1 MTDLNQTIKSLP
13 KIGDKIEKK
22 LEKIGI
28 KTINDLIFYFPH
40 RYEKYE
46 ICENLNKIKINTPIN
61 IKVKIDLIRN
71 KRSLRKRMTITEA
84 IVSDEHGS
92 LEVIWFNQPFLS
104 KNLKNGDQISLSG
117 KIIASNGR
125 LIMNSPVYEKINQ
138 NEETI
143 HTQGIVPIYNL
154 TYGLTQKQ
162 LRFFIKKISHN
173 FSKITEYLPKETL
186 KRQNLIKINEALQK
200 IHFPQKDQDIE
211 TAIKYF
217 KFLELFLFQLK
228 SYFLQKELRIKKA
241 NKLEIKIEEI
251 KKFIFSLPFKLT
263 DDQKKASW
271 EILQET
277 NSDQAMSR
285 LLQGDVGSGKTI
297 VALIAALNCL
307 LNNKQA
313 IFMAPTEILA
323 IQHYHT
329 VLKLFKNYN
338 FKMTLLTSQKKESNF
353 EINVKNKKEISQV
366 ICQEADLVIGT
377 HSLISENIQF
387 KNLSLVIVD
396 EQHRFGVNQRQEVLK
411 KNIDDKKD
419 ITTPHFLSM
428 TATPIPRSLSLVL
441 FNGLK
446 LSSIK
451 TKPKDRLDIKT
462 DIIGPEKKTTMYKF
476 IEKEIS
482 NGRQAFII
490 CPLIEESE
498 NSEAKSVKEE
508 YQKIKKNIFPEIEV
522 AILHGKMKA
531 VEKEKI
537 MNDFL
542 NNKIKIII
550 STSVIEVGIDV
561 PNATIML
568 IEGAERFGL
577 AQLHQFRGR
586 VGRGKHQSYC
596 FLSLSENKNNEL
608 FFNKNT
614 NNNISIKR
622 LEALK
627 KYQNGLDLAKIDLKN
642 RGSGDLYGKI
652 QSGFMNFKFASIFDY
667 ETIKKA
673 REEINFLSQG
683 NSEFKNHPLL
693 LHKIKKNLEKTHLE

>member
-22 LEKIGI
+22 LEKLGI
-28 KTINDLIFYFPH
+28 KTINDLIFYFPY

-46 ICENLNKIKINTPIN
+46 ICENLNKIKVNIPIN

-71 KRSLRKRMTITEA
+71 KRSLRRRMTITEA

-104 KNLKNGDQISLSG
+104 KNLKNGDEISLAG
-117 KIIASNGR
+117 KIIISNGR
-125 LIMNSPVYEKINQ
+125 LIMNSPVYEKINK
-138 NEETI
+138 NEEPI

-186 KRQNLIKINEALQK
+186 KRQNLININESLQK

-211 TAIKYF
+211 TAINYF

-228 SYFLQKELRIKKA
+228 SYFLQKDLETKKA
-241 NKLEIKIEEI
+241 NKLEIKIEKI
-251 KKFIFSLPFKLT
+251 KEFISNLPFELT
-263 DDQKKASW
+263 DDQKKSAW

-277 NSDQAMSR
+277 NSDQTMSR

-297 VALIAALNCL
+297 VALIVVLNCL

-323 IQHYHT
+323 NQHYNT
-329 VLKLFKNYN
+329 SLKLLEKYN
-338 FKMTLLTSQKKESNF
+338 FKIALLTSQKKEANF
-353 EINVKNKKEISQV
+353 EINSKNKKEISQI

-377 HSLISENIQF
+377 HSLIGENIKF
-387 KNLSLVIVD
+387 KNLSLTIVD
-396 EQHRFGVNQRQEVLK
+396 EQHRFGVNQRQEILN
-411 KNIDDKKD
+411 KNIDDKRN

-451 TKPKDRLDIKT
+451 TKPKNRLDIKT
-462 DIIGPEKKTTMYKF
+462 DIVGPERKMAMYKF
-476 IEKEIS
+476 IEKEILK
-482 NGRQAFII
+482 GRQAFII

-498 NSEAKSVKEE
+498 NSESKSVKEE

-522 AILHGKMKA
+522 AMLHGKMKA
-531 VEKEKI
+531 SEKEKI
-537 MNDFL
+537 MTDFL

-586 VGRGKHQSYC
+586 VGRGEHQSYC
-596 FLSLSENKNNEL
+596 FLSIGDNKNDTL
-608 FFNKNT
+608 FFSKDKN
-614 NNNISIKR
+614 NVGIKR

-642 RGSGDLYGKI
+642 RGSGDIYGKI

-673 REEINFLSQG
+673 REELEILTKNDP
-683 NSEFKNHPLL
+683 EFKRNTLL
-693 LHKIKKNLEKTHLE
+693 LEKIKKNLKEAHLE

>member
-22 LEKIGI
+22 LEKLGI
-28 KTINDLIFYFPH
+28 KTINDLIFYFPY

-46 ICENLNKIKINTPIN
+46 NCENLNKIKINTPIN

-71 KRSLRKRMTITEA
+71 KRSLRRRMTITEA

-92 LEVIWFNQPFLS
+92 LEVIWFNQPFIS
-104 KNLKNGDQISLSG
+104 KNLKSGDQISLAG
-117 KIIASNGR
+117 KIVAGNGR
-125 LIMNSPVYEKINQ
+125 LIMSSPIYEKINQ
-138 NEETI
+138 SEEVI

-162 LRFFIKKISHN
+162 IRFFIKKISHN
-173 FSKITEYLPKETL
+173 FPKITEYLPTETL
-186 KRQNLIKINEALQK
+186 KRQGLIEINRALEK

-211 TAIKYF
+211 KAINYF

-228 SYFLQKELRIKKA
+228 SYFLQKELGTKQA
-241 NKLEIKIEEI
+241 NNLEIKIEKI
-251 KKFIFSLPFKLT
+251 KEFISTLPFELT
-263 DDQKKASW
+263 TDQKKSSW

-277 NSDQAMSR
+277 NSEQAMSR

-297 VALIAALNCL
+297 VALIAILNCL
-307 LNNKQA
+307 LNKKQA

-323 IQHYHT
+323 TQHYKT
-329 VLKLFKNYN
+329 SLKLLEKYN
-338 FKMTLLTSQKKESNF
+338 FKIALLTSQKKESNF
-353 EINVKNKKEISQV
+353 EINVKNKKEISQI

-377 HSLISENIQF
+377 HSLISENIKF
-387 KNLSLVIVD
+387 KNLSLTIVD
-396 EQHRFGVNQRQEVLK
+396 EQHRFGVNQRQEILN
-411 KNIDDKKD
+411 KNIDDKQN

-451 TKPKDRLDIKT
+451 TKPKNRLDIKT
-462 DIIGPEKKTTMYKF
+462 DIVGPERKIAMYKF
-476 IEKEIS
+476 IEKEII

-508 YQKIKKNIFPEIEV
+508 YEKLKKNIFPQIEM
-522 AILHGKMKA
+522 AMLHGKMKA
-531 VEKEKI
+531 IEKEKI
-537 MNDFL
+537 MTDFL
-542 NNKIKIII
+542 NNKTKIII

-596 FLSLSENKNNEL
+596 FLSISDNKNNEL

-614 NNNISIKR
+614 NNNISLKR

-642 RGSGDLYGKI
+642 RGSGDIYGRI

-667 ETIKKA
+667 ETIKKV
-673 REEINFLSQG
+673 REEITFLSQKD
-683 NSEFKNHPLL
+683 SEFKNYPLL
-693 LHKIKKNLEKTHLE
+693 LNKTKKDLKKTHLE

>member
-1 MTDLNQTIKSLP
+1 MIDLNQTIKSLP

-28 KTINDLIFYFPH
+28 KTINDLIFYFPY

-46 ICENLNKIKINTPIN
+46 ICENLNKIKVNIPIN

-71 KRSLRKRMTITEA
+71 KRSLRRRMTITEA

-104 KNLKNGDQISLSG
+104 KNLKNGDQISLAG
-117 KIIASNGR
+117 KIVASNGR
-125 LIMNSPVYEKINQ
+125 LIMSSPIYEKINK
-138 NEETI
+138 NEEPI

-186 KRQNLIKINEALQK
+186 KRQNLININESLQK

-211 TAIKYF
+211 TAINYF

-228 SYFLQKELRIKKA
+228 SYFLQKDLETKKA
-241 NKLEIKIEEI
+241 NKLEIKIEKI
-251 KKFIFSLPFKLT
+251 KEFILNLPFELT
-263 DDQKKASW
+263 DDQKKSAW

-277 NSDQAMSR
+277 NSDQTMSR

-323 IQHYHT
+323 NQHYNT
-329 VLKLFKNYN
+329 SLKLLEKYN
-338 FKMTLLTSQKKESNF
+338 FKIALLTSQKKEANF
-353 EINVKNKKEISQV
+353 EINSKNKKEISQI

-377 HSLISENIQF
+377 HSLIGENIKF
-387 KNLSLVIVD
+387 KNLSLTIVD
-396 EQHRFGVNQRQEVLK
+396 EQHRFGVNQRQEILN
-411 KNIDDKKD
+411 KNIDDKQN

-451 TKPKDRLDIKT
+451 TKPKNRLDIKT
-462 DIIGPEKKTTMYKF
+462 DIVGPERKMAMYKF
-476 IEKEIS
+476 IEKEILK
-482 NGRQAFII
+482 GRQAFII

-498 NSEAKSVKEE
+498 NSESKSVKEE

-522 AILHGKMKA
+522 AMLHGKMKA
-531 VEKEKI
+531 IEKEKI
-537 MNDFL
+537 MTDFL

-586 VGRGKHQSYC
+586 VGRGEHQSYC
-596 FLSLSENKNNEL
+596 FLSISDNKNDTL
-608 FFNKNT
+608 FFSKDKN
-614 NNNISIKR
+614 NVGIKR

-642 RGSGDLYGKI
+642 RGGGDIYGKI

-673 REEINFLSQG
+673 REELEILTKNDP
-683 NSEFKNHPLL
+683 EFKRNTLL
-693 LHKIKKNLEKTHLE
+693 LEKIKKNLKEAHLE

>member
-22 LEKIGI
+22 LEKLGI

-46 ICENLNKIKINTPIN
+46 ICENLSKIKINTPIN
-61 IKVKIDLIRN
+61 IRAKIELIRN

-92 LEVIWFNQPFLS
+92 LEVIWFNQPFIS
-104 KNLKNGDQISLSG
+104 KNLKNGDEISLAG
-117 KIIASNGR
+117 KIIISNGR
-125 LIMNSPVYEKINQ
+125 LIMNSPVYEKINK
-138 NEETI
+138 NEEPI

-186 KRQNLIKINEALQK
+186 KRQNLININESLQK

-211 TAIKYF
+211 TAINYF

-228 SYFLQKELRIKKA
+228 SYFLQKDLETKKA
-241 NKLEIKIEEI
+241 NKLEIKIEKI
-251 KKFIFSLPFKLT
+251 KEFISNLPFELT
-263 DDQKKASW
+263 DDQKKSAW

-277 NSDQAMSR
+277 NSDQTMSR

-297 VALIAALNCL
+297 VALIVVLNCL

-323 IQHYHT
+323 NQHYNT
-329 VLKLFKNYN
+329 SLKLLEKYN
-338 FKMTLLTSQKKESNF
+338 FKIALLTSQKKEANF
-353 EINVKNKKEISQV
+353 EINSKNKKEISQI

-377 HSLISENIQF
+377 HSLIGENIKF
-387 KNLSLVIVD
+387 KNLSLTIVD
-396 EQHRFGVNQRQEVLK
+396 EQHRFGVNQRQEILN
-411 KNIDDKKD
+411 KNIDDKRN

-451 TKPKDRLDIKT
+451 TKPKNRLDIKT
-462 DIIGPEKKTTMYKF
+462 DIVGPERKMAMYKF
-476 IEKEIS
+476 IEKEILK
-482 NGRQAFII
+482 GRQAFII

-498 NSEAKSVKEE
+498 NSESKSVKEE
-508 YQKIKKNIFPEIEV
+508 YQKIKRNIFPEIEM
-522 AILHGKMKA
+522 AMLHGKMKA
-531 VEKEKI
+531 IEKERI
-537 MNDFL
+537 MTDFL

-586 VGRGKHQSYC
+586 VGRGEHQSYC
-596 FLSLSENKNNEL
+596 FLSISDNKNDTL
-608 FFNKNT
+608 FFSKEKN
-614 NNNISIKR
+614 NVGIKR

-642 RGSGDLYGKI
+642 RGGGDIYGKI

-673 REEINFLSQG
+673 REELEILTKNDP
-683 NSEFKNHPLL
+683 EFKRNTLL
-693 LHKIKKNLEKTHLE
+693 LEKIKKNLKEAHLE

>member
-28 KTINDLIFYFPH
+28 KTINDLIFYFPY

-92 LEVIWFNQPFLS
+92 LEVIWFNQPFII
-104 KNLKNGDQISLSG
+104 KNLKNGDQISLAG

-125 LIMNSPVYEKINQ
+125 LIMNSPIYEKINQ

-162 LRFFIKKISHN
+162 IRFFIKKISHN
-173 FSKITEYLPKETL
+173 FSKISEYLPSETI
-186 KRQNLIKINEALQK
+186 KRQNLIKINEALEK

-211 TAIKYF
+211 KAVNYF

-228 SYFLQKELRIKKA
+228 SYFLQKELGIKKS
-241 NKLEIKIEEI
+241 NKLEIKIDEI
-251 KKFIFSLPFKLT
+251 KKFISSLPFKLT
-263 DDQKKASW
+263 DDQKKSSW
-271 EILQET
+271 EMLQEI

-297 VALIAALNCL
+297 VALIVVLNCL

-329 VLKLFKNYN
+329 ALKLFKSYN
-338 FKMTLLTSQKKESNF
+338 FKIALLTSQKKESNF
-353 EINVKNKKEISQV
+353 EIKTKNKKEISQT

-377 HSLISENIQF
+377 HSLISENIKF
-387 KNLSLVIVD
+387 KNLSLTIID
-396 EQHRFGVNQRQEVLK
+396 EQHRFGVNQRQEILN
-411 KNIDDKKD
+411 KNIDDKQN
-419 ITTPHFLSM
+419 ISTPHFLSM

-451 TKPKDRLDIKT
+451 TKPKNRLDIKT
-462 DIIGPEKKTTMYKF
+462 DIVGPERKVAMYKF

-490 CPLIEESE
+490 CPLIEGPE

-508 YQKIKKNIFPEIEV
+508 YEKLKKNIFPEIEM
-522 AILHGKMKA
+522 AMLHGKMKA
-531 VEKEKI
+531 SEKEKI
-537 MNDFL
+537 MSDFL
-542 NNKIKIII
+542 NNKTKIII

-586 VGRGKHQSYC
+586 VGRGKYQSYC
-596 FLSLSENKNNEL
+596 FLSISDNKNNEL

-614 NNNISIKR
+614 NNNTSLKR
-622 LEALK
+622 LETLK

-642 RGSGDLYGKI
+642 RGSGDIYGKI

-667 ETIKKA
+667 DTIKRV
-673 REEINFLSQG
+673 REEINFLSQKD
-683 NSEFKNHPLL
+683 SEFKNHPIL

>member
-1 MTDLNQTIKSLP
+1 MIDLNQTIKSLP

-28 KTINDLIFYFPH
+28 KTINDLIFYFPY

-46 ICENLNKIKINTPIN
+46 ICENLNKIKVNIPIN

-104 KNLKNGDQISLSG
+104 KNLKNGDQISLAG
-117 KIIASNGR
+117 KIVASNGR
-125 LIMNSPVYEKINQ
+125 LIMSSPIYEKINK
-138 NEETI
+138 NEEPI

-186 KRQNLIKINEALQK
+186 KRQNLININESLQK

-211 TAIKYF
+211 TAINYF

-228 SYFLQKELRIKKA
+228 SYFLQKDLETKKA
-241 NKLEIKIEEI
+241 NKLEIKIEKI
-251 KKFIFSLPFKLT
+251 KEFISNLPFELT
-263 DDQKKASW
+263 DDQKKSAW

-277 NSDQAMSR
+277 NSDQTMSR

-297 VALIAALNCL
+297 VALIVVLNCL

-323 IQHYHT
+323 NQHYNT
-329 VLKLFKNYN
+329 SLKLLEKYN
-338 FKMTLLTSQKKESNF
+338 FKIALLTSQKKEANF
-353 EINVKNKKEISQV
+353 EINSKNKKEISQI

-377 HSLISENIQF
+377 HSLIGENIKF
-387 KNLSLVIVD
+387 KNLSLTIVD
-396 EQHRFGVNQRQEVLK
+396 EQHRFGVNQRQEILN
-411 KNIDDKKD
+411 KNIDDKRN

-451 TKPKDRLDIKT
+451 TKPKNRLDIKT
-462 DIIGPEKKTTMYKF
+462 DIVGPEKKMAMYKF
-476 IEKEIS
+476 IEKEILK
-482 NGRQAFII
+482 GRQAFII

-498 NSEAKSVKEE
+498 NSESKSVKEE

-522 AILHGKMKA
+522 AMLHGKMKA
-531 VEKEKI
+531 IEKEKI
-537 MNDFL
+537 MTDFL

-586 VGRGKHQSYC
+586 VGRGEHQSYC
-596 FLSLSENKNNEL
+596 FLSISDNKNDTL
-608 FFNKNT
+608 FFSKDKN
-614 NNNISIKR
+614 NVGIKR

-642 RGSGDLYGKI
+642 RGGGDIYGKI

-673 REEINFLSQG
+673 REELEILTKNDP
-683 NSEFKNHPLL
+683 EFKRNTLL
-693 LHKIKKNLEKTHLE
+693 LEKIKKNLKEAHLE

>member
-28 KTINDLIFYFPH
+28 KTINDLIFYFPY

-46 ICENLNKIKINTPIN
+46 ICENLNKIKVNIPIN

-104 KNLKNGDQISLSG
+104 KNLKNGDQISLAG
-117 KIIASNGR
+117 KIVASNGR
-125 LIMNSPVYEKINQ
+125 LIMSSPIYEKINK
-138 NEETI
+138 NEEPI

-186 KRQNLIKINEALQK
+186 KRQNLININESLQK

-211 TAIKYF
+211 TAINYF

-228 SYFLQKELRIKKA
+228 SYFLQKDLETKKA
-241 NKLEIKIEEI
+241 NKLEIKIEKI
-251 KKFIFSLPFKLT
+251 KEFISNLPFELT
-263 DDQKKASW
+263 DDQKKSAW

-277 NSDQAMSR
+277 NSDQTMSR

-323 IQHYHT
+323 NQHYNT
-329 VLKLFKNYN
+329 SLKLLEKYN
-338 FKMTLLTSQKKESNF
+338 FKIALLTSQKKEANF
-353 EINVKNKKEISQV
+353 EINSKNKKEISQI

-377 HSLISENIQF
+377 HSLIGENIKF
-387 KNLSLVIVD
+387 KNLSLTIVD
-396 EQHRFGVNQRQEVLK
+396 EQHRFGVNQRQEILN
-411 KNIDDKKD
+411 KNIDDKRN

-451 TKPKDRLDIKT
+451 TKPKNRLDIKT
-462 DIIGPEKKTTMYKF
+462 DIVGPEKKMAMYKF
-476 IEKEIS
+476 IEKEILK
-482 NGRQAFII
+482 GRQAFII

-498 NSEAKSVKEE
+498 NSESKSVKEE

-522 AILHGKMKA
+522 AMLHGKMKA
-531 VEKEKI
+531 IEKEKI
-537 MNDFL
+537 MTDFL

-586 VGRGKHQSYC
+586 VGRGEHQSYC
-596 FLSLSENKNNEL
+596 FLSISDNKNDTL
-608 FFNKNT
+608 FFSKDKN
-614 NNNISIKR
+614 NVGIKR

-642 RGSGDLYGKI
+642 RGGGDIYGKI

-673 REEINFLSQG
+673 REELEILTKNDP
-683 NSEFKNHPLL
+683 EFKRNTLL
-693 LHKIKKNLEKTHLE
+693 LEKIKKNLKEAHLE

>member
-22 LEKIGI
+22 LEKLGI
-28 KTINDLIFYFPH
+28 KTINDLIFYFPY

-46 ICENLNKIKINTPIN
+46 TCENLNKIKVNIPIN

-71 KRSLRKRMTITEA
+71 KRSLRRRMTITEA

-104 KNLKNGDQISLSG
+104 KNLKNGDQISLAG
-117 KIIASNGR
+117 KIVASNGR
-125 LIMNSPVYEKINQ
+125 LIMSSPIYEKINK
-138 NEETI
+138 NEEPI

-186 KRQNLIKINEALQK
+186 KRQNLININESLQK

-211 TAIKYF
+211 TAINYF

-228 SYFLQKELRIKKA
+228 SYFLQKDLETKKA
-241 NKLEIKIEEI
+241 NKLEIKIEKI
-251 KKFIFSLPFKLT
+251 KEFISNLPFELT
-263 DDQKKASW
+263 DDQKKSAW

-277 NSDQAMSR
+277 NSDQTMSR

-323 IQHYHT
+323 NQHYNT
-329 VLKLFKNYN
+329 SLKLLEKYN
-338 FKMTLLTSQKKESNF
+338 FKIALLTSQKKEANF
-353 EINVKNKKEISQV
+353 EINSKNKKEISQI

-377 HSLISENIQF
+377 HSLIGENIKF
-387 KNLSLVIVD
+387 KNLSLTIVD
-396 EQHRFGVNQRQEVLK
+396 EQHRFGVNQRQEILN
-411 KNIDDKKD
+411 KNIDDKRN

-451 TKPKDRLDIKT
+451 TKPKNRLDIKT
-462 DIIGPEKKTTMYKF
+462 DIVGPERKMAMYKF
-476 IEKEIS
+476 IEKEILK
-482 NGRQAFII
+482 GRQAFII

-498 NSEAKSVKEE
+498 NSESKSVKEE

-522 AILHGKMKA
+522 AMLHGKMKA
-531 VEKEKI
+531 SEKEKI
-537 MNDFL
+537 MTDFL

-586 VGRGKHQSYC
+586 VGRGEHQSYC
-596 FLSLSENKNNEL
+596 FLSISDNKNDTL
-608 FFNKNT
+608 FFSKDKN
-614 NNNISIKR
+614 NVGIKR

-642 RGSGDLYGKI
+642 RGGGDIYGKI

-673 REEINFLSQG
+673 REELEILTKNDP
-683 NSEFKNHPLL
+683 EFKRNTLL
-693 LHKIKKNLEKTHLE
+693 LEKIKKNLKEAHLE